1 MTTIASTLTCV
12 NTPLLKV
19 RDLRKAF
26 KVRLGFRKAG
36 VVSAV
41 DGVSFSI
48 TAGQTLGIVGES
60 GCGKSTTARLL
71 LGLLDADG
79 GTIEFEGRE
88 VSWSNR
94 LARQG
99 LRRSMQMVFQD
110 PYSSL
115 NPRLS
120 IRENIGFS
128 MKVHGYHKQ
137 ESAERVATLL
147 EQVGLHRNHASYFP
161 HQLSGG
167 QRQRVNIAR
176 ALTLEPKLVVCDEA
190 VSALDKSIQAQ
201 VLNLLKDLQQQMQ
214 LTYLFISHDLNVVEY
229 MSDRVVVMYLGQV
242 VETCSSEELYRNP
255 LHPYTRA
262 LLSAIP
268 KLDPDTTTVPLL
280 LAGEVPSPLNPPSG
294 CRFRTRCPHAMAVC
308 TTARPALRSPAPEH
322 TVACYLYEASALS
335 NF

>member
-1 MTTIASTLTCV
+1 MTTIASTLTCA
-12 NTPLLKV
+12 NTPLLRV
-19 RDLRKAF
+19 RDLRKEF

-36 VVSAV
+36 AVSAV

-48 TAGQTLGIVGES
+48 AAGQTLGIVGES

-79 GTIEFEGRE
+79 GTVEFEGRE

-94 LARQG
+94 LADKR

-115 NPRLS
+115 NPRMS
-120 IRENIGFS
+120 IRENIGFP
-128 MKVHGYHKQ
+128 MQVHGYRKQ
-137 ESAERVATLL
+137 ERAERVAMLL

-176 ALTLEPKLVVCDEA
+176 ALALEPKLVVCDEA

-201 VLNLLKDLQQQMQ
+201 VLNLLKDLQLQMQ

-242 VETCSSEELYRNP
+242 VETCASEELYRNP

-262 LLSAIP
+262 LLAAIP
-268 KLDPDTTTVPLL
+268 KLDLDATPVPLQL
-280 LAGEVPSPLNPPSG
+280 TGEVPSPINPPSG

-308 TTARPALRSPAPEH
+308 ATERPALRRPAPDH
-322 TVACYLYEASALS
+322 AVACYLYEASG
-335 NF
+335 